1 MRFFIFLSS
10 LCALHSTTVADIL
23 FDDAYDVN
31 FFFDPIDPSI
41 VEDPTT
47 TWEIG
52 FEEPD
57 LEAIAISVPEDD
69 PNFIYHDWTEWTDP
83 VDFAATSDAD
93 ALCVASGEEFQY
105 IDQMRRRR
113 DGGDSCSSTDQTNNL
128 LQPLQLEMPDLWDI
142 FNRPIGEMDR
152 EPPRVLPIDGEGGP
166 KCVRPYV
173 HHLCCAGPEGSRAVL
188 VEGIV
193 VYSTMVG
200 CAPGKNTLLIFLIY
214 ICC

>member
-1 MRFFIFLSS
+1 MHFFIFLSS
-10 LCALHSTTVADIL
+10 LCALHSTTTVADIL

-47 TWEIG
+47 AWEIG
-52 FEEPD
+52 FEEPS
-57 LEAIAISVPEDD
+57 LEVISVLEDD
-69 PNFIYHDWTEWTDP
+69 PNSIYHDWTEWTDP

-93 ALCVASGEEFQY
+93 AFCVASGEEFQY
-105 IDQMRRRR
+105 IDQMRRRQ

-142 FNRPIGEMDR
+142 FNQPIREMDKK
-152 EPPRVLPIDGEGGP
+152 PPSILPIDGDGGP

-173 HHLCCAGPEGSRAVL
+173 YHLCCAGPEGSREVL

-200 CAPGKNTLLIFLIY
+200 CEPGKNDFSHIY
-214 ICC
+214 IC